1 MKCELANLAVHYEI
15 LGEGKPIVMIS
26 GIPSDHQIIK
36 SWMEPIFAS
45 RPSWQRIY
53 FDLPGTGLTP
63 SAGITTIDQILDVVC
78 EFIEHILPIQNFTL
92 LGLSVGGY
100 LARGFVHRK
109 PEQVNG
115 LCLLVPWLSEHK
127 NQVLP
132 APIVLAPNP
141 ESMQQLSADDAQ
153 KLEGL
158 AVVQNQRIVNWYQDV
173 VVAARQKGE
182 GLSMEKYTFSF
193 DMDNSSTPFDKPALF
208 LLGRQ
213 DSHVGYLDVMH
224 ILEGYPRATLAVLD
238 RAGHALGI
246 EQESLFHSLM
256 NEWLDRV
263 EENNSGASFEK

>member
-1 MKCELANLAVHYEI
+1 
-15 LGEGKPIVMIS
+15 
-26 GIPSDHQIIK
+26 
-36 SWMEPIFAS
+36 MEPIFAS
-45 RPSWQRIY
+45 RPGWQRIY

-63 SAGITTIDQILDVVC
+63 SAGITTIDQVLDMVC
-78 EFIEHILPIQNFTL
+78 DFIDHILPTQHFTL

-115 LCLLVPWLSEHK
+115 LCLLVPWLSEHED
-127 NQVLP
+127 QILP
-132 APIVLAPNP
+132 SSTIIAPDPDV
-141 ESMQQLSADDAQ
+141 MKQLSADDAQ

-158 AVVQNQRIVNWYQDV
+158 AVVQNQKILNWYRDV

-193 DMDNSSTPFDKPALF
+193 NMDGPSTSFDKPALF

-213 DSHVGYLDVMH
+213 DSHVGYRDAIHV
-224 ILEGYPRATLAVLD
+224 LEDYPHATLAVLD

-246 EQESLFHSLM
+246 EQESLFHALI
-256 NEWLDRV
+256 NEWVDRV
-263 EENNSGASFEK
+263 EENNAIEQ